1 MNYFNFMIDRI
12 KKILFTGSLNDD
24 YLSKLILDLS
34 STTDHY
40 KLELYRYS
48 NSNDQNEVSDVKQI
62 DDEQINTMDLIVSI
76 GGDGTMLKSSKLAS
90 KYNVP
95 ITGINKGRLGFLTD
109 INPDLVSTA
118 LKDIIQGDYQTESR
132 ILLDVK
138 VLNKDK
144 ESFIGHAINDLVI
157 NKTKTGRMINVLTL
171 IDGKYVNSN
180 EGDGYIVSTP
190 TGSTAYSLSCGGPII
205 NPNSDTFL
213 LVPIAPHTLTNRP
226 MVISSSCNI
235 KLEFSDQNDDL
246 IEISLDGEIISEIS
260 GGDCIMISKSDKRVK
275 FIHPNHYDY
284 YETLRSK
291 LFWGHDKRNA

>member
-1 MNYFNFMIDRI
+1 MIDRI
-12 KKILFTGSLNDD
+12 KKILFTGSLKDD
-24 YLSKLILDLS
+24 YLSNLILDLS
-34 STTDHY
+34 STTHHY

-62 DDEQINTMDLIVSI
+62 DDEQINAMDLIVSI

-138 VLNKDK
+138 LLNKYK

-157 NKTKTGRMINVLTL
+157 NKTKTGRMINVLTS
-171 IDGKYVNSN
+171 IDGNYVNSN

-226 MVISSSCNI
+226 MVISSSCDI

-260 GGDCIMISKSDKRVK
+260 GGDCIIISKSDKRVK

>member
-1 MNYFNFMIDRI
+1 MIDSI
-12 KKILFTGSLNDD
+12 KKILFLGSLNDD
-24 YLSKLILDLS
+24 YLSNLVLDLS
-34 STTDHY
+34 STVDKY
-40 KLELYRYS
+40 NLELYRYS
-48 NSNDQNEVSDVKQI
+48 SSNDQNDISGVKQVKE
-62 DDEQINTMDLIVSI
+62 DQITDMDLIVSI

-90 KYNVP
+90 KHNVP

-109 INPDLVSTA
+109 INPDLVSAA
-118 LKDIIQGDYQTESR
+118 LKEIIQGEFQTESR

-138 VLNKDK
+138 ILNKDK

-157 NKTKTGRMINVLTL
+157 NKTKTGRMINVLTS
-171 IDGKYVNSN
+171 IDGNYVNSN

-226 MVISSSCNI
+226 MVISSTCEI
-235 KLEFSDQNDDL
+235 KLEFTEQNDDS

-260 GGDCIMISKSDKRVK
+260 GRDCIIISKSDKRVK

>member
-1 MNYFNFMIDRI
+1 MIDRI
-12 KKILFTGSLNDD
+12 KKILFTGSLKDD
-24 YLSKLILDLS
+24 YLSNLILDLS
-34 STTDHY
+34 STSDHY
-40 KLELYRYS
+40 KLEFYSYS

-62 DDEQINTMDLIVSI
+62 DDEQINAMDLIVSI

-138 VLNKDK
+138 LLNKDK

-157 NKTKTGRMINVLTL
+157 NKTKTGRMINVLTS
-171 IDGKYVNSN
+171 IDGNYVNSN

-226 MVISSSCNI
+226 MVISSSCEI

-260 GGDCIMISKSDKRVK
+260 GGDCIMISKSDSTVE
-275 FIHPNHYDY
+275 FIHPSQYDY